1 MSRPLAEVTGQFHVS
16 VSLWL
21 HVSPLFRAGS
31 PCSCPSALLADREA
45 CVLACALPASVVV
58 NEENTGREETCTWGA
73 SL

>member
-16 VSLWL
+16 VSPWL

-45 CVLACALPASVVV
+45 CVLAYALAASVV

-73 SL
+73 RL

>member
-45 CVLACALPASVVV
+45 CILACALPASVVV
-58 NEENTGREETCTWGA
+58 NEENTGREETCPWGA
-73 SL
+73 RL